1 MNVDEL
7 AVLAANDAF
16 YAAFEA
22 RSMAAMDDTWEHGD
36 DVVCTHPGWRTLV
49 GWRAVRASWSSLLAN
64 EEHLQF
70 IVTDARAVVRS
81 DVAYVNAYENLLA
94 GDGPQGSIAV
104 LNVFARQLDGAWRM
118 VAHHG
123 SPVWRAG

>member
-1 MNVDEL
+1 M
-7 AVLAANDAF
+7 
-16 YAAFEA
+16 
-22 RSMAAMDDTWEHGD
+22 
-36 DVVCTHPGWRTLV
+36 
-49 GWRAVRASWSSLLAN
+49 
-64 EEHLQF
+64 
-70 IVTDARAVVRS
+70 RS